1 MATGGMSAAGGGG
14 LTGPGSSATVKTKD
28 GDSWS
33 TTAARAGPDHGT
45 SSSTERPLLWS
56 EEAAAGHKARSSAG
70 SGPTGHSWVGC
81 DGEEHTKQ
89 TPSRRAIQHRRT
101 LLRTV
106 AERKATAQPDATCPR
121 WRQRTQRRRG
131 FSPGGERRPWPRP
144 RPARPPARPSRPA
157 AATGKAPSA
166 PSLGEREEAAG
177 GSNRSNERSQAQQ
190 SRNEGAASGA
200 RRGEPG
206 IPR

>member
-89 TPSRRAIQHRRT
+89 TPSILANTVKHLESTGFVEWAKARREATHLATT
-101 LLRTV
+101 LV
-106 AERKATAQPDATCPR
+106 AVSHEVWGPNGEVD
-121 WRQRTQRRRG
+121 RRR
-131 FSPGGERRPWPRP
+131 ELR
-144 RPARPPARPSRPA
+144 A
-157 AATGKAPSA
+157 AK
-166 PSLGEREEAAG
+166 
-177 GSNRSNERSQAQQ
+177 
-190 SRNEGAASGA
+190 
-200 RRGEPG
+200 
-206 IPR
+206 